1 MADDLPPLDLEST
14 IVVRLE
20 PGLAV
25 FPLLALTVIVGL
37 CIAAAGALIF
47 GSAPEG
53 HSWLGVTFGIV
64 IALSALFCVP
74 YLVAWALL
82 LATAS
87 RPVLVI
93 TPAGLLDRRLS
104 PKLIPWKAITRVGEA
119 RSSQGVPFRIGS
131 HVGIDRN
138 VLRDLSLAWPH
149 AQLSLDRIF
158 PMRTLTISAV
168 STNIDARSLHAI
180 LSAFWKAHKDQK
192 EPINV

>member
-1 MADDLPPLDLEST
+1 MADELPPLDLEST

-20 PGLAV
+20 PGLAIV
-25 FPLLALTVIVGL
+25 PLLAVAVIVVCG
-37 CIAAAGALIF
+37 IVGAWALIF
-47 GSAPEG
+47 GGAPDDRA
-53 HSWLGVTFGIV
+53 WLAVTFGIV
-64 IALSALFCVP
+64 IALSALLLAC
-74 YLVAWALL
+74 YAIAWALL

-104 PKLIPWKAITRVGEA
+104 PKLIPWQAITRVGEA
-119 RSSQGVPFRIGS
+119 RSPQGVPFRIGS
-131 HVGIDRN
+131 HLGIDRN
-138 VLRDLSLAWPH
+138 ILGSLPVAWPH
-149 AQLSLDRIF
+149 APLSLDWIF
-158 PMRTLTISAV
+158 PTRTLTISAV